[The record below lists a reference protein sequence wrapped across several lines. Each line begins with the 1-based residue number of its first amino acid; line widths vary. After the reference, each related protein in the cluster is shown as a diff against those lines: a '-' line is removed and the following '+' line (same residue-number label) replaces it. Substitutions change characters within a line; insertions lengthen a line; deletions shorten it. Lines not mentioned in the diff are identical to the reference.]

1 MTTHLKE
8 KYEKEGMPGM
18 KKKFGY
24 KSNIAIPKIE
34 KVVVNVG
41 FGRLVAGKS
50 PHDGEKIYARIL
62 KDLDL
67 ITGQKLIL
75 KNAKKS
81 VSSFKI
87 RKGMPVGAACTLRRK
102 KMFSFLERFI
112 HIALPRSRDFQ
123 GIDQKSVDEKGNLN
137 IGIKEHTIFPEVSAE
152 SARQIFSFEVTV
164 TTTANSKEEGLEL
177 FKLLGFPI
185 KKDLDIQNNG

>member
-1 MTTHLKE
+1 MIIHLRE
-8 KYEKEGMPGM
+8 KYKKDAIPAM

-24 KSNIAIPKIE
+24 KNSMAIPKIE

-50 PHDGEKIYARIL
+50 PHDGEKVYGRIL

-87 RKGMPVGAACTLRRK
+87 RKGMPVGAACTLRK
-102 KMFSFLERFI
+102 QKMFSFLERFI
-112 HIALPRSRDFQ
+112 HVALPRSRDFQ
-123 GIDQKSVDEKGNLN
+123 GIDQKSVDERGNLN
-137 IGIKEHTIFPEVSAE
+137 VGVKEHTIFPEVSAE
-152 SARQIFSFEVTV
+152 SAKQIFSFEITV

-177 FKLLGFPI
+177 FRLLGFPI
-185 KKDLDIQNNG
+185 KKD